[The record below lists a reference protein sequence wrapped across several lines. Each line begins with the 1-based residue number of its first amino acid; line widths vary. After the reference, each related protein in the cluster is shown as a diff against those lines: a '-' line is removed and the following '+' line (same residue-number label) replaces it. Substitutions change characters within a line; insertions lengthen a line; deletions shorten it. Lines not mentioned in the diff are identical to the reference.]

1 MDKITTS
8 VVKYNDWIYAFD
20 QGMVRCFLVLGS
32 TSALLIDTGAMDID
46 LPGMI
51 RSITDLPVTL
61 CMTHSDGDH
70 TGAIS
75 HFQEVYAHEAESR
88 LDTLEGIKLIKIQEG
103 HIFDLG
109 DRQLEVIFTPG
120 HTSGSICLLDRA
132 EKLIFSGDT
141 LSYGPVFMFDPRRD
155 DETYMTS
162 LKKLGAMASNGHFN
176 VIYPCHNICPIDTQ
190 VISQLSACMEGIVSG
205 ALMGKEP
212 QGMLPPGAVTR
223 EYSLGN
229 VSIYHD

>member
-46 LPGMI
+46 LPDMI

-70 TGAIS
+70 TGAMGR
-75 HFQEVYAHEAESR
+75 FAEAYTHKNEGR
-88 LDTLEGIKLIKIQEG
+88 FKNLEGTKLVRIDEG
-103 HIFDLG
+103 HVFDLG
-109 DRQLEVIFTPG
+109 NRQLEVIYTPG
-120 HTSGSICLLDRA
+120 HTPGSICLLDRA
-132 EKLIFSGDT
+132 EKVLFSGDT
-141 LSYGPVFMFDPRRD
+141 LSYGPVFMFDQHRN
-155 DETYMTS
+155 DESYMAS
-162 LKKLGAMASNGHFN
+162 LKKLGTMASKGQFN
-176 VIYPCHNICPIDTQ
+176 IIYPCHNICPIDTQ
-190 VISQLSACMEGIVSG
+190 VIGQLSACMEGIVSG
-205 ALMGKEP
+205 GLMGKEP